1 MAIFKTE
8 EGVKYDQLIG
18 GGAVSTFTV
27 NGTIAAGQDLKRG
40 TLLALA
46 DGKYTKAAKGT
57 EASAVL
63 VEDVKA
69 EADTVTPVYTRGLFN
84 REALIVD
91 EGDTVE
97 AHEEALRKVGIYVT
111 GMQ

>member
-1 MAIFKTE
+1 MAIFRTE

-18 GGAVSTFTV
+18 GSAVATLTA
-27 NGTIAAGQDLKRG
+27 NGVIAAGQDLKRG
-40 TLLALA
+40 ALLSLA
-46 DGKYTKAAKGT
+46 EGKYTLAAAGA

-69 EADTVTPVYTRGLFN
+69 DADTVTPVYTRGLFN
-84 REALIVD
+84 REALIVA

-97 AHEEALRKVGIYVT
+97 AHEEQLRKVGIYVT
-111 GMQ
+111 GLK